1 MIQELFTVVAS
12 IFMWYVVVGFAAFY
26 LLWVFFLAV
35 MSLKKAYE
43 SDTLSKPLI
52 VLGFPILLV
61 GFTIDFLVNVF
72 FMTIVLVELPK
83 EFTVSERLKRH
94 RNESSGYRLTVAEA
108 FVPILNTFDPDH
120 I

>member
-1 MIQELFTVVAS
+1 MIQELSQTIIQF
-12 IFMWYVVVGFAAFY
+12 FFGYVLTGIIGFY
-26 LLWVFFLAV
+26 VLWIFFLAV

-43 SDTLSKPLI
+43 AETLSKPLI
-52 VLGFPILLV
+52 ALGFPILLI
-61 GFTIDFLVNVF
+61 GFYIDFLVNLF
-72 FMTIVLVELPK
+72 FMTIIMLELPK

-94 RNESSGYRLTVAEA
+94 RQWSYGYRKKVADA